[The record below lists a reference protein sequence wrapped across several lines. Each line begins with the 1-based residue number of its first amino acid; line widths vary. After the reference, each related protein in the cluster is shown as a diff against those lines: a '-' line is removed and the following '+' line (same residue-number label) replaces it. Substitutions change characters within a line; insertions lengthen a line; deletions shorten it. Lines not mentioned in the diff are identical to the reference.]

1 MPADNSLHKAAHK
14 GDLDECRK
22 YIEGTDGEDA
32 IDVNE
37 PGTTRDERVHM
48 FVTLLVSTRRAR
60 TGRMP

>member
-37 PGTTRDERVHM
+37 PGT
-48 FVTLLVSTRRAR
+48 A
-60 TGRMP
+60 